1 MTTTGGSRFLR
12 AVDRV
17 PQERLAELVSAA
29 AYGSALVLAAL
40 SVLGVTEVSLGHGAE
55 LIAGVGIAT
64 WIAHLFAEVLGEH
77 VRAPQPVGW
86 SEVKRA
92 MADGSPILV
101 SSVLPALVLLLGRL
115 DAVSPRAARAIA
127 IIVAILQL
135 LAVGMLVARVA
146 NVPMRRKWVFAAATL
161 AIGIVVVTLSVVLGH

>member
-1 MTTTGGSRFLR
+1 MTTTGGSRYLR
-12 AVDRV
+12 AVDNIPR
-17 PQERLAELVSAA
+17 ERLAELVSAA

-40 SVLGVTEVSLGHGAE
+40 SVVGVFEVSVGYGGE
-55 LIAGVGIAT
+55 LVAGVGVAT

-101 SSVLPALVLLLGRL
+101 ASILPAVVLLLGRL
-115 DAVSPRAARAIA
+115 DVMSPRAARAIA
-127 IIVAILQL
+127 IVITVGQL

-146 NVPMRRKWVFAAATL
+146 NVPMRRKWLFAAATL
-161 AIGIVVVTLSVVLGH
+161 TIGIVVVTLSVVLGH

>member
-1 MTTTGGSRFLR
+1 
-12 AVDRV
+12 
-17 PQERLAELVSAA
+17 VSAA